1 MSALSPLALLAYLLI
16 FVGLVGSLLP
26 VVPGP
31 VFIWLGGA
39 VVGRQR
45 WLSSHW
51 VAHLAFPGDPD
62 HPGLEPA
69 TCC

>member
-31 VFIWLGGA
+31 IFIWLGALFGPPTM
-39 VVGRQR
+39 
-45 WLSSHW
+45 
-51 VAHLAFPGDPD
+51 AFKPLGGP
-62 HPGLEPA
+62 HCFFWGS
-69 TCC
+69 